1 MKKTIGIIGGMGP
14 LATADL
20 FRKIVLMT
28 DAASDNDHIRIFIDD
43 NTAIPDRT
51 SAILSGGADPV
62 EAMADS
68 IRKLEQCGAD
78 CLIMPCNT
86 AHYFLPRLRP
96 LTGIPFLS
104 MLEATAKAC
113 AAAFPGKTAGVL
125 ATLAV
130 LVAVRV
136 TLLKNWNVR
145 RVAWTMDDRALE
157 LDGRTILIGDIQSAF
172 LRQHTM
178 TRGVWTLTI
187 WTKTPL
193 RLAGVAVGP
202 QRLASLHSLRQLS
215 AALDEAR
222 GVEPQV

>member
-1 MKKTIGIIGGMGP
+1 MHHGELILRQP
-14 LATADL
+14 
-20 FRKIVLMT
+20 RKDELYWICTFVVSL
-28 DAASDNDHIRIFIDD
+28 
-43 NTAIPDRT
+43 IPWG
-51 SAILSGGADPV
+51 LSRA
-62 EAMADS
+62 
-68 IRKLEQCGAD
+68 
-78 CLIMPCNT
+78 
-86 AHYFLPRLRP
+86 Y
-96 LTGIPFLS
+96 LTQ
-104 MLEATAKAC
+104 ETV
-113 AAAFPGKTAGVL
+113 TAGVL

-157 LDGRTILIGDIQSAF
+157 LDGRTILIPDIHSAF

-215 AALDEAR
+215 AALDRAR

>member
-1 MKKTIGIIGGMGP
+1 MHHGELILRQP
-14 LATADL
+14 
-20 FRKIVLMT
+20 RKDELYWICTFVVSL
-28 DAASDNDHIRIFIDD
+28 
-43 NTAIPDRT
+43 IPWG
-51 SAILSGGADPV
+51 LSRA
-62 EAMADS
+62 
-68 IRKLEQCGAD
+68 
-78 CLIMPCNT
+78 
-86 AHYFLPRLRP
+86 Y
-96 LTGIPFLS
+96 LTQ
-104 MLEATAKAC
+104 ETV
-113 AAAFPGKTAGVL
+113 TAGVL

-130 LVAVRV
+130 LAAVRV

-215 AALDEAR
+215 AALDQAR

>member
-1 MKKTIGIIGGMGP
+1 MHHGELILRQP
-14 LATADL
+14 RLDEL
-20 FRKIVLMT
+20 FWICTFAL
-28 DAASDNDHIRIFIDD
+28 
-43 NTAIPDRT
+43 
-51 SAILSGGADPV
+51 
-62 EAMADS
+62 
-68 IRKLEQCGAD
+68 
-78 CLIMPCNT
+78 CLIPWS
-86 AHYFLPRLRP
+86 LSRP
-96 LTGIPFLS
+96 YLGQEG
-104 MLEATAKAC
+104 M
-113 AAAFPGKTAGVL
+113 TAGIL

-130 LVAVRV
+130 LAAVRV
-136 TLLKNWNVR
+136 TLLKNWNIR

-215 AALDEAR
+215 AALDRAR

>member
-1 MKKTIGIIGGMGP
+1 MHHGELILRQP
-14 LATADL
+14 
-20 FRKIVLMT
+20 RKDELYWICTFVVSL
-28 DAASDNDHIRIFIDD
+28 
-43 NTAIPDRT
+43 IPWG
-51 SAILSGGADPV
+51 LSRA
-62 EAMADS
+62 
-68 IRKLEQCGAD
+68 
-78 CLIMPCNT
+78 
-86 AHYFLPRLRP
+86 YLPQE
-96 LTGIPFLS
+96 TV
-104 MLEATAKAC
+104 
-113 AAAFPGKTAGVL
+113 TAGVL

-130 LVAVRV
+130 LGAVRV

-215 AALDEAR
+215 AALDRAR

>member
-1 MKKTIGIIGGMGP
+1 MHHGELILRQP
-14 LATADL
+14 
-20 FRKIVLMT
+20 RKDELYWICTFVVSL
-28 DAASDNDHIRIFIDD
+28 
-43 NTAIPDRT
+43 IPRG
-51 SAILSGGADPV
+51 LSRA
-62 EAMADS
+62 
-68 IRKLEQCGAD
+68 
-78 CLIMPCNT
+78 
-86 AHYFLPRLRP
+86 Y
-96 LTGIPFLS
+96 LTQ
-104 MLEATAKAC
+104 ETV
-113 AAAFPGKTAGVL
+113 TAGVL

-215 AALDEAR
+215 AALDRAR

>member
-1 MKKTIGIIGGMGP
+1 MHHGELILRQP
-14 LATADL
+14 
-20 FRKIVLMT
+20 RKDELYWICTFVVSL
-28 DAASDNDHIRIFIDD
+28 
-43 NTAIPDRT
+43 IPWG
-51 SAILSGGADPV
+51 LSRA
-62 EAMADS
+62 
-68 IRKLEQCGAD
+68 
-78 CLIMPCNT
+78 
-86 AHYFLPRLRP
+86 Y
-96 LTGIPFLS
+96 LTQ
-104 MLEATAKAC
+104 ETV
-113 AAAFPGKTAGVL
+113 TAGVL

-202 QRLASLHSLRQLS
+202 QRLASLHSLRP
-215 AALDEAR
+215 AR
-222 GVEPQV
+222 WWSGPPAPPKS

>member
-1 MKKTIGIIGGMGP
+1 MHHGELILRQP
-14 LATADL
+14 
-20 FRKIVLMT
+20 RKDELYWICTFVVSL
-28 DAASDNDHIRIFIDD
+28 
-43 NTAIPDRT
+43 IPWG
-51 SAILSGGADPV
+51 LSRA
-62 EAMADS
+62 
-68 IRKLEQCGAD
+68 
-78 CLIMPCNT
+78 
-86 AHYFLPRLRP
+86 Y
-96 LTGIPFLS
+96 LTQ
-104 MLEATAKAC
+104 ETV
-113 AAAFPGKTAGVL
+113 TAGVL

-157 LDGRTILIGDIQSAF
+157 LDGRTILIGEIQSAF

>member
-1 MKKTIGIIGGMGP
+1 MHHGELILRQP
-14 LATADL
+14 RLDEL
-20 FRKIVLMT
+20 FWVCTFAL
-28 DAASDNDHIRIFIDD
+28 
-43 NTAIPDRT
+43 
-51 SAILSGGADPV
+51 
-62 EAMADS
+62 
-68 IRKLEQCGAD
+68 
-78 CLIMPCNT
+78 CLIPWS
-86 AHYFLPRLRP
+86 LSRP
-96 LTGIPFLS
+96 YLGQEG
-104 MLEATAKAC
+104 M
-113 AAAFPGKTAGVL
+113 TAGIL

-215 AALDEAR
+215 AALDRAR

>member
-1 MKKTIGIIGGMGP
+1 MHHGELILRQP
-14 LATADL
+14 
-20 FRKIVLMT
+20 RKDELYWICTFVVSL
-28 DAASDNDHIRIFIDD
+28 
-43 NTAIPDRT
+43 IPWG
-51 SAILSGGADPV
+51 LSRA
-62 EAMADS
+62 
-68 IRKLEQCGAD
+68 
-78 CLIMPCNT
+78 
-86 AHYFLPRLRP
+86 Y
-96 LTGIPFLS
+96 LTQ
-104 MLEATAKAC
+104 ETV
-113 AAAFPGKTAGVL
+113 TAGVL

-215 AALDEAR
+215 AALDRAR
-222 GVEPQV
+222 GGEPQG

>member
-1 MKKTIGIIGGMGP
+1 M
-14 LATADL
+14 
-20 FRKIVLMT
+20 
-28 DAASDNDHIRIFIDD
+28 
-43 NTAIPDRT
+43 
-51 SAILSGGADPV
+51 
-62 EAMADS
+62 
-68 IRKLEQCGAD
+68 
-78 CLIMPCNT
+78 
-86 AHYFLPRLRP
+86 
-96 LTGIPFLS
+96 
-104 MLEATAKAC
+104 
-113 AAAFPGKTAGVL
+113 TAGVL

-172 LRQHTM
+172 LRQHTV

-215 AALDEAR
+215 AALDRAR

>member
-1 MKKTIGIIGGMGP
+1 MHHGELILRQP
-14 LATADL
+14 
-20 FRKIVLMT
+20 RKDELYWICTFVVSL
-28 DAASDNDHIRIFIDD
+28 
-43 NTAIPDRT
+43 IPWG
-51 SAILSGGADPV
+51 LSRA
-62 EAMADS
+62 
-68 IRKLEQCGAD
+68 
-78 CLIMPCNT
+78 
-86 AHYFLPRLRP
+86 Y
-96 LTGIPFLS
+96 LTQ
-104 MLEATAKAC
+104 ETV
-113 AAAFPGKTAGVL
+113 TAGVL
-125 ATLAV
+125 ATLTV

-215 AALDEAR
+215 AALDRAR

>member
-1 MKKTIGIIGGMGP
+1 MHHGELILRQP
-14 LATADL
+14 
-20 FRKIVLMT
+20 RKDELYWICTFVVSL
-28 DAASDNDHIRIFIDD
+28 
-43 NTAIPDRT
+43 IPWG
-51 SAILSGGADPV
+51 LSRA
-62 EAMADS
+62 
-68 IRKLEQCGAD
+68 
-78 CLIMPCNT
+78 
-86 AHYFLPRLRP
+86 Y
-96 LTGIPFLS
+96 LTQ
-104 MLEATAKAC
+104 ETV
-113 AAAFPGKTAGVL
+113 TAGVL

-157 LDGRTILIGDIQSAF
+157 LEGRTILIGDIQSAF

-202 QRLASLHSLRQLS
+202 QRLASLHSLPQLS
-215 AALDEAR
+215 AALDRAR

>member
-1 MKKTIGIIGGMGP
+1 MQHGDRSLRQPRQDELYGLCTFVVS
-14 LATADL
+14 L
-20 FRKIVLMT
+20 
-28 DAASDNDHIRIFIDD
+28 
-43 NTAIPDRT
+43 IPWG
-51 SAILSGGADPV
+51 LSRA
-62 EAMADS
+62 
-68 IRKLEQCGAD
+68 
-78 CLIMPCNT
+78 
-86 AHYFLPRLRP
+86 Y
-96 LTGIPFLS
+96 LTQ
-104 MLEATAKAC
+104 ETV
-113 AAAFPGKTAGVL
+113 TAGVL

-215 AALDEAR
+215 AALDRAR

>member
-1 MKKTIGIIGGMGP
+1 MHHGELILRQP
-14 LATADL
+14 
-20 FRKIVLMT
+20 RKDELYWICTFVVSL
-28 DAASDNDHIRIFIDD
+28 
-43 NTAIPDRT
+43 IPWG
-51 SAILSGGADPV
+51 LSRA
-62 EAMADS
+62 
-68 IRKLEQCGAD
+68 
-78 CLIMPCNT
+78 
-86 AHYFLPRLRP
+86 Y
-96 LTGIPFLS
+96 LTQ
-104 MLEATAKAC
+104 ETV
-113 AAAFPGKTAGVL
+113 TAGVL

-157 LDGRTILIGDIQSAF
+157 LEGRTILIGDIQSAF

-215 AALDEAR
+215 AALDQAR

>member
-1 MKKTIGIIGGMGP
+1 MRQP
-14 LATADL
+14 
-20 FRKIVLMT
+20 RKDELYWICTFVVSL
-28 DAASDNDHIRIFIDD
+28 
-43 NTAIPDRT
+43 IPWG
-51 SAILSGGADPV
+51 LSRA
-62 EAMADS
+62 
-68 IRKLEQCGAD
+68 
-78 CLIMPCNT
+78 
-86 AHYFLPRLRP
+86 Y
-96 LTGIPFLS
+96 LTQ
-104 MLEATAKAC
+104 ETV
-113 AAAFPGKTAGVL
+113 TAGVL

-215 AALDEAR
+215 AALDRAR

>member
-1 MKKTIGIIGGMGP
+1 MHHGELILRQP
-14 LATADL
+14 
-20 FRKIVLMT
+20 RKDELYWICTFVVSL
-28 DAASDNDHIRIFIDD
+28 
-43 NTAIPDRT
+43 IPWG
-51 SAILSGGADPV
+51 LSRA
-62 EAMADS
+62 
-68 IRKLEQCGAD
+68 
-78 CLIMPCNT
+78 
-86 AHYFLPRLRP
+86 Y
-96 LTGIPFLS
+96 LTQ
-104 MLEATAKAC
+104 ETV
-113 AAAFPGKTAGVL
+113 TAGVL

-215 AALDEAR
+215 AALDRAR
-222 GVEPQV
+222 GVEPQE

>member
-1 MKKTIGIIGGMGP
+1 MHHGELILRQP
-14 LATADL
+14 RLDEL
-20 FRKIVLMT
+20 FWICTFAL
-28 DAASDNDHIRIFIDD
+28 
-43 NTAIPDRT
+43 
-51 SAILSGGADPV
+51 
-62 EAMADS
+62 
-68 IRKLEQCGAD
+68 
-78 CLIMPCNT
+78 CLIPWS
-86 AHYFLPRLRP
+86 LSRP
-96 LTGIPFLS
+96 YLGQEG
-104 MLEATAKAC
+104 M
-113 AAAFPGKTAGVL
+113 TAGVL

-215 AALDEAR
+215 AALDRAR

>member
-1 MKKTIGIIGGMGP
+1 MHHGELILRQP
-14 LATADL
+14 
-20 FRKIVLMT
+20 RKDELYWICTFVVSL
-28 DAASDNDHIRIFIDD
+28 
-43 NTAIPDRT
+43 IPWG
-51 SAILSGGADPV
+51 LSRA
-62 EAMADS
+62 
-68 IRKLEQCGAD
+68 
-78 CLIMPCNT
+78 
-86 AHYFLPRLRP
+86 Y
-96 LTGIPFLS
+96 LTQ
-104 MLEATAKAC
+104 ETV
-113 AAAFPGKTAGVL
+113 TAGVL

-157 LDGRTILIGDIQSAF
+157 LEGRTILIGDIQSAF

-215 AALDEAR
+215 AALDQAR
-222 GVEPQV
+222 GMEPQV

>member
-1 MKKTIGIIGGMGP
+1 MHHGELILRQP
-14 LATADL
+14 
-20 FRKIVLMT
+20 RKDELYWICTFVVSL
-28 DAASDNDHIRIFIDD
+28 
-43 NTAIPDRT
+43 IPWG
-51 SAILSGGADPV
+51 LSRA
-62 EAMADS
+62 
-68 IRKLEQCGAD
+68 
-78 CLIMPCNT
+78 
-86 AHYFLPRLRP
+86 Y
-96 LTGIPFLS
+96 LTQ
-104 MLEATAKAC
+104 ETV
-113 AAAFPGKTAGVL
+113 TAGVL

-130 LVAVRV
+130 LGAVRG

-215 AALDEAR
+215 AALDRAR

>member
-1 MKKTIGIIGGMGP
+1 MHHGELILRQP
-14 LATADL
+14 
-20 FRKIVLMT
+20 RKDELYWICTFVVSL
-28 DAASDNDHIRIFIDD
+28 
-43 NTAIPDRT
+43 IPWG
-51 SAILSGGADPV
+51 LSRA
-62 EAMADS
+62 
-68 IRKLEQCGAD
+68 
-78 CLIMPCNT
+78 
-86 AHYFLPRLRP
+86 Y
-96 LTGIPFLS
+96 LTQ
-104 MLEATAKAC
+104 ETV
-113 AAAFPGKTAGVL
+113 TAGVL
-125 ATLAV
+125 ASLAV

-145 RVAWTMDDRALE
+145 RVAWTIDDRALE
-157 LDGRTILIGDIQSAF
+157 LEGRTILIGDIQSAF

-215 AALDEAR
+215 AALDRAR

>member
-1 MKKTIGIIGGMGP
+1 MHHGELILRQP
-14 LATADL
+14 
-20 FRKIVLMT
+20 RKDELYWICTFVVSL
-28 DAASDNDHIRIFIDD
+28 
-43 NTAIPDRT
+43 IPWG
-51 SAILSGGADPV
+51 LSRA
-62 EAMADS
+62 
-68 IRKLEQCGAD
+68 
-78 CLIMPCNT
+78 
-86 AHYFLPRLRP
+86 Y
-96 LTGIPFLS
+96 LTQ
-104 MLEATAKAC
+104 ETV
-113 AAAFPGKTAGVL
+113 TAGVL

-145 RVAWTMDDRALE
+145 RVVWTMDDRALE

-215 AALDEAR
+215 AALDQAR

>member
-1 MKKTIGIIGGMGP
+1 MHHGELILRQP
-14 LATADL
+14 RLDEL
-20 FRKIVLMT
+20 FWICTFAL
-28 DAASDNDHIRIFIDD
+28 
-43 NTAIPDRT
+43 
-51 SAILSGGADPV
+51 
-62 EAMADS
+62 
-68 IRKLEQCGAD
+68 
-78 CLIMPCNT
+78 CLIPWS
-86 AHYFLPRLRP
+86 LSRP
-96 LTGIPFLS
+96 YLGQEG
-104 MLEATAKAC
+104 M
-113 AAAFPGKTAGVL
+113 TAGVL

-157 LDGRTILIGDIQSAF
+157 LDGRTIRVADIQSSF
-172 LRQHTM
+172 LRQHSM

-215 AALDEAR
+215 AALDRAR

>member
-1 MKKTIGIIGGMGP
+1 MHHGELILRQP
-14 LATADL
+14 
-20 FRKIVLMT
+20 RKDELYWICTFVVSL
-28 DAASDNDHIRIFIDD
+28 
-43 NTAIPDRT
+43 IPWG
-51 SAILSGGADPV
+51 LSRA
-62 EAMADS
+62 
-68 IRKLEQCGAD
+68 
-78 CLIMPCNT
+78 
-86 AHYFLPRLRP
+86 Y
-96 LTGIPFLS
+96 LTQ
-104 MLEATAKAC
+104 ETV
-113 AAAFPGKTAGVL
+113 TAGVL

-178 TRGVWTLTI
+178 TRGGWTLTI

-215 AALDEAR
+215 AALDRAR

>member
-1 MKKTIGIIGGMGP
+1 MHHGELILRQP
-14 LATADL
+14 
-20 FRKIVLMT
+20 RKDELYWICTFVVSL
-28 DAASDNDHIRIFIDD
+28 
-43 NTAIPDRT
+43 IPWG
-51 SAILSGGADPV
+51 LSRA
-62 EAMADS
+62 
-68 IRKLEQCGAD
+68 
-78 CLIMPCNT
+78 
-86 AHYFLPRLRP
+86 Y
-96 LTGIPFLS
+96 LTQ
-104 MLEATAKAC
+104 ETV
-113 AAAFPGKTAGVL
+113 TAGVL

-215 AALDEAR
+215 VALDRAR

>member
-1 MKKTIGIIGGMGP
+1 MHHGELILRQP
-14 LATADL
+14 RLDEL
-20 FRKIVLMT
+20 FWVCTFAL
-28 DAASDNDHIRIFIDD
+28 
-43 NTAIPDRT
+43 
-51 SAILSGGADPV
+51 
-62 EAMADS
+62 
-68 IRKLEQCGAD
+68 
-78 CLIMPCNT
+78 CLIPWS
-86 AHYFLPRLRP
+86 LSRP
-96 LTGIPFLS
+96 YLGQEG
-104 MLEATAKAC
+104 M
-113 AAAFPGKTAGVL
+113 TAGIL

-193 RLAGVAVGP
+193 RQAGVAVGP

-215 AALDEAR
+215 AALDRAR

>member
-1 MKKTIGIIGGMGP
+1 MHHGELILRQP
-14 LATADL
+14 
-20 FRKIVLMT
+20 RKDELYWICTFVVSL
-28 DAASDNDHIRIFIDD
+28 
-43 NTAIPDRT
+43 IPWG
-51 SAILSGGADPV
+51 LSRA
-62 EAMADS
+62 
-68 IRKLEQCGAD
+68 
-78 CLIMPCNT
+78 
-86 AHYFLPRLRP
+86 Y
-96 LTGIPFLS
+96 LTQ
-104 MLEATAKAC
+104 ETV
-113 AAAFPGKTAGVL
+113 TAGVL

-136 TLLKNWNVR
+136 TLLKNWNIR

-157 LDGRTILIGDIQSAF
+157 LEGRTILIGDIQSAF

-215 AALDEAR
+215 AALDRAR

>member
-1 MKKTIGIIGGMGP
+1 MHHGELILRQP
-14 LATADL
+14 
-20 FRKIVLMT
+20 RKDELYWICTFVVSL
-28 DAASDNDHIRIFIDD
+28 
-43 NTAIPDRT
+43 IPWG
-51 SAILSGGADPV
+51 LSRA
-62 EAMADS
+62 
-68 IRKLEQCGAD
+68 
-78 CLIMPCNT
+78 
-86 AHYFLPRLRP
+86 Y
-96 LTGIPFLS
+96 LTQ
-104 MLEATAKAC
+104 ETV
-113 AAAFPGKTAGVL
+113 TAGVL

-215 AALDEAR
+215 AAPDRAR

>member
-1 MKKTIGIIGGMGP
+1 MHHGELILRQP
-14 LATADL
+14 
-20 FRKIVLMT
+20 RKDELYWICTFVVSL
-28 DAASDNDHIRIFIDD
+28 
-43 NTAIPDRT
+43 IPWG
-51 SAILSGGADPV
+51 LSRA
-62 EAMADS
+62 
-68 IRKLEQCGAD
+68 
-78 CLIMPCNT
+78 
-86 AHYFLPRLRP
+86 Y
-96 LTGIPFLS
+96 LTQ
-104 MLEATAKAC
+104 ETV
-113 AAAFPGKTAGVL
+113 TAGVL

-130 LVAVRV
+130 LGAVRV

-215 AALDEAR
+215 AALDRAR

>member
-1 MKKTIGIIGGMGP
+1 MHHGELILRQPRKDELYWICTFVVSLIPWG
-14 LATADL
+14 LSRAYLTQAT
-20 FRKIVLMT
+20 V
-28 DAASDNDHIRIFIDD
+28 
-43 NTAIPDRT
+43 
-51 SAILSGGADPV
+51 
-62 EAMADS
+62 
-68 IRKLEQCGAD
+68 
-78 CLIMPCNT
+78 
-86 AHYFLPRLRP
+86 
-96 LTGIPFLS
+96 
-104 MLEATAKAC
+104 
-113 AAAFPGKTAGVL
+113 TAGVL

-215 AALDEAR
+215 AALDRAR

>member
-1 MKKTIGIIGGMGP
+1 MHHGELILRQP
-14 LATADL
+14 
-20 FRKIVLMT
+20 RKDELYWICTFVVGL
-28 DAASDNDHIRIFIDD
+28 
-43 NTAIPDRT
+43 IPWG
-51 SAILSGGADPV
+51 LSRA
-62 EAMADS
+62 
-68 IRKLEQCGAD
+68 
-78 CLIMPCNT
+78 
-86 AHYFLPRLRP
+86 Y
-96 LTGIPFLS
+96 LTQ
-104 MLEATAKAC
+104 ETV
-113 AAAFPGKTAGVL
+113 TAGVL

-130 LVAVRV
+130 LGAVRV

-215 AALDEAR
+215 AALDRAR

>member
-1 MKKTIGIIGGMGP
+1 MHHGELILRQP
-14 LATADL
+14 
-20 FRKIVLMT
+20 RKDELYWICTFVVSLL
-28 DAASDNDHIRIFIDD
+28 
-43 NTAIPDRT
+43 PWG
-51 SAILSGGADPV
+51 LSRA
-62 EAMADS
+62 
-68 IRKLEQCGAD
+68 
-78 CLIMPCNT
+78 
-86 AHYFLPRLRP
+86 Y
-96 LTGIPFLS
+96 LTQ
-104 MLEATAKAC
+104 ETV
-113 AAAFPGKTAGVL
+113 TAGVL

-136 TLLKNWNVR
+136 MLLKNWNVR

-215 AALDEAR
+215 AALDRAR

>member
-1 MKKTIGIIGGMGP
+1 MHHGELILRQP
-14 LATADL
+14 RLDEL
-20 FRKIVLMT
+20 FWICTFAL
-28 DAASDNDHIRIFIDD
+28 
-43 NTAIPDRT
+43 
-51 SAILSGGADPV
+51 
-62 EAMADS
+62 
-68 IRKLEQCGAD
+68 
-78 CLIMPCNT
+78 CLIPWS
-86 AHYFLPRLRP
+86 LSRP
-96 LTGIPFLS
+96 YLGQEG
-104 MLEATAKAC
+104 M
-113 AAAFPGKTAGVL
+113 TAGIL

-202 QRLASLHSLRQLS
+202 QRLASLHSLRQLA
-215 AALDEAR
+215 AALDRAR

>member
-1 MKKTIGIIGGMGP
+1 MHHGELILRQP
-14 LATADL
+14 
-20 FRKIVLMT
+20 RKDELYWICTCVVSLIPWGLSR
-28 DAASDNDHIRIFIDD
+28 AS
-43 NTAIPDRT
+43 
-51 SAILSGGADPV
+51 
-62 EAMADS
+62 
-68 IRKLEQCGAD
+68 
-78 CLIMPCNT
+78 
-86 AHYFLPRLRP
+86 
-96 LTGIPFLS
+96 LTQ
-104 MLEATAKAC
+104 ETV
-113 AAAFPGKTAGVL
+113 TAGVL

-215 AALDEAR
+215 AALDRAR

>member
-1 MKKTIGIIGGMGP
+1 MHHGELILRQP
-14 LATADL
+14 
-20 FRKIVLMT
+20 RKDELYWICTFVVSL
-28 DAASDNDHIRIFIDD
+28 
-43 NTAIPDRT
+43 IPWG
-51 SAILSGGADPV
+51 LSRA
-62 EAMADS
+62 
-68 IRKLEQCGAD
+68 
-78 CLIMPCNT
+78 
-86 AHYFLPRLRP
+86 Y
-96 LTGIPFLS
+96 LTQ
-104 MLEATAKAC
+104 ETV
-113 AAAFPGKTAGVL
+113 TAGVL

-145 RVAWTMDDRALE
+145 QVAWTMDDRALE

-215 AALDEAR
+215 AALDRAR

>member
-1 MKKTIGIIGGMGP
+1 MHHGELILRQP
-14 LATADL
+14 
-20 FRKIVLMT
+20 RKDELYWICTFVVSL
-28 DAASDNDHIRIFIDD
+28 
-43 NTAIPDRT
+43 IPWG
-51 SAILSGGADPV
+51 LSRA
-62 EAMADS
+62 
-68 IRKLEQCGAD
+68 
-78 CLIMPCNT
+78 
-86 AHYFLPRLRP
+86 Y
-96 LTGIPFLS
+96 LTQ
-104 MLEATAKAC
+104 ETV
-113 AAAFPGKTAGVL
+113 TAGVL

-145 RVAWTMDDRALE
+145 RVAWTMDDRDME

-178 TRGVWTLTI
+178 PRRVWTLTI

-215 AALDEAR
+215 AALDRAR